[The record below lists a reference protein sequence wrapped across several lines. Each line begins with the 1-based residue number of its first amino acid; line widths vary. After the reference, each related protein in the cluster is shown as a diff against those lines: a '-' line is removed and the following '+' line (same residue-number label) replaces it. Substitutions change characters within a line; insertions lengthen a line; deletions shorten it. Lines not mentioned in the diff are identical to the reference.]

1 MNTTSGRPG
10 RKPARRGFPAAIS
23 RRSWWRA
30 KLARKPAALIAHQPA
45 WGLDPGA
52 TRFVLEQVL
61 ALRAAGAAI
70 VYFSSELEE
79 VLDISDRIAVMANG
93 GFAGIITR
101 AEADIKMIGLWMSGR
116 AA

>member
-1 MNTTSGRPG
+1 MNTTSGAPG
-10 RKPARRGFPAAIS
+10 PQTRAARLSGGNQQKIVVARELARR
-23 RRSWWRA
+23 
-30 KLARKPAALIAHQPA
+30 PAALIAHQPA

-93 GFAGIITR
+93 GFAGVMNR
-101 AEADIKMIGLWMSGR
+101 AEADIKIIGLWMSGR